1 MMKTFIIFIDWKT
14 QLSILKLISRFNA
27 VPSKTGL
34 HRRLSGKESACQCR
48 RHSIPESGRSP
59 GIGDGIP
66 LKQSCLE
73 NSMDR
78 GTWGATVHGAAES
91 QTWLRDKAQHKQN
104 ASGSFADT
112 GKLWNSVER
121 QKNYNAV
128 QLLSHFW
135 LFATPWTTAYQATV
149 SFTISQGLLK
159 FMSIESVMLSHP
171 LPPSSFAFNLSQHQG
186 LFQWVGSLHQEAKVL
201 ELHL

>member
-1 MMKTFIIFIDWKT
+1 MKTFIIFIDWKT

-27 VPSKTGL
+27 VTSKTGL

-91 QTWLRDKAQHKQN
+91 QT
-104 ASGSFADT
+104 
-112 GKLWNSVER
+112 
-121 QKNYNAV
+121 
-128 QLLSHFW
+128 
-135 LFATPWTTAYQATV
+135 
-149 SFTISQGLLK
+149 
-159 FMSIESVMLSHP
+159 
-171 LPPSSFAFNLSQHQG
+171 
-186 LFQWVGSLHQEAKVL
+186 
-201 ELHL
+201 